1 MPLQKWQASVSAGL
15 RRSLSH
21 QLCGS
26 LTLLAPLQVG
36 QILMAVGFLSSRE
49 RKLAFP
55 RDWNSQIGV
64 QGALPAEQHAV
75 VGCGNR

>member
-1 MPLQKWQASVSAGL
+1 
-15 RRSLSH
+15 
-21 QLCGS
+21 
-26 LTLLAPLQVG
+26 
-36 QILMAVGFLSSRE
+36 MAVGFLSSRE